1 MLPVLAAA
9 SPNTCR
15 CGANSAS
22 FVAAPEWR
30 VRGCQSAL
38 SLVAKRWAR
47 RVAGLRNV
55 RDVQHVRE
63 ILRNSR
69 TQCTSRTNT
78 LAGTRLIGCLFV
90 ASWSLVLA
98 KPGVVAKLNGL
109 YGASAPHDDSREWRN
124 WQTRWLQVPVLER
137 AWGFKSPLA
146 HEGWLSFCGL
156 ALYEIS
162 SNGRRSSNLRPFVVS
177 KRCLP
182 CGLPLFRP
190 GAAVRECSRARRIAP
205 HSRGWFGAIQF
216 G

>member
-9 SPNTCR
+9 LPNTCR

-47 RVAGLRNV
+47 RVACLRNV
-55 RDVQHVRE
+55 RDVHCVRE

-109 YGASAPHDDSREWRN
+109 YGASVPHDDSREWRN

-146 HEGWLSFCGL
+146 HANEMAPYLGFYLSGWGSFSSEVLEKVLSLGVML
-156 ALYEIS
+156 QNVWI
-162 SNGRRSSNLRPFVVS
+162 
-177 KRCLP
+177 
-182 CGLPLFRP
+182 RP
-190 GAAVRECSRARRIAP
+190 GVSPSPGPSLA
-205 HSRGWFGAIQF
+205 
-216 G
+216 

>member
-9 SPNTCR
+9 LPNTCR

-156 ALYEIS
+156 ALYVIS

-177 KRCLP
+177 P
-182 CGLPLFRP
+182 HPLNSV
-190 GAAVRECSRARRIAP
+190 GM
-205 HSRGWFGAIQF
+205 
-216 G
+216 

>member
-9 SPNTCR
+9 LPNTCR

-55 RDVQHVRE
+55 RDVQYVRE

-146 HEGWLSFCGL
+146 HEWKMVSDQEFYTPGRGPFSLEVLEKVLSLWMMCPVRGL
-156 ALYEIS
+156 ATSGDDSRL
-162 SNGRRSSNLRPFVVS
+162 
-177 KRCLP
+177 
-182 CGLPLFRP
+182 P
-190 GAAVRECSRARRIAP
+190 GAA
-205 HSRGWFGAIQF
+205 
-216 G
+216 